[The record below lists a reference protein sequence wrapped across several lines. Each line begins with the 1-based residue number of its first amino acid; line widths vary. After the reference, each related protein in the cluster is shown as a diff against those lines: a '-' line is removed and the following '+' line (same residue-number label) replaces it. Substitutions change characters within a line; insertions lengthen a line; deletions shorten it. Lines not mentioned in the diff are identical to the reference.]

1 MLWCTSA
8 KQEAMALLMKTAA
21 KEEAVAILS
30 PGKRRRLWFGRWR
43 AEGKKGRSKAPSR
56 LLI

>member
-8 KQEAMALLMKTAA
+8 KHEAMALLMKTAA

-30 PGKRRRLWFGRWR
+30 PGKRRQLWFGLWR
-43 AEGKKGRSKAPSR
+43 AEGKRGRSKLR
-56 LLI
+56 VGG